1 MKLIDRLRKL
11 GILRFGAEAAVHH
24 ANHGVLIVAV
34 CCVSCGLAFAGPA
47 VSEKQALAELKAI
60 GGVLVHYDQRAP
72 ENPVVL
78 VDFTN
83 HAQFKEAW
91 LSNLGAFPRLSG
103 LGLGGTSLGDA
114 GLRHLRGLTSLET
127 LSLAQTKVTDEGL
140 AELLTLKRLRRL
152 DLRGTQVTAVGVAA
166 LRKYLPDLEVEH
178 GAAPE
183 AEPRP
188 EVPPPS
194 TISLARIVELRRQA
208 AALSEPVEGQAEPQG
223 WSKSRVDPGRLVE
236 IFRPLRVRKGLVLRS
251 YVFRDEG
258 NGNGVVWAM
267 PEDAE
272 FPSPQDCPALESH
285 MLKAPKPSEALDDAM
300 EAIEGDGSPW
310 SYMAASLLRRELLEF
325 GALWHGCN
333 WRTHFVLGDDPWKAE
348 PPNDGDS
355 PMERPASKA
364 QQWKWLAPRPTQWG
378 PQVRVEN
385 DRVSVVFYTYS
396 GLHKEAIFRHT
407 DTYRAGKYRPK
418 IEQKRIGEGPS
429 GYAF

>member
-1 MKLIDRLRKL
+1 MRVCM
-11 GILRFGAEAAVHH
+11 FAAVYW
-24 ANHGVLIVAV
+24 A
-34 CCVSCGLAFAGPA
+34 SCGLAVAGPA
-47 VSEKQALAELKAI
+47 VSEQQALAELKAI
-60 GGVLVHYDQRAP
+60 GGVLVHHDERPP
-72 ENPVVL
+72 ERPVVL

-83 HAQFKEAW
+83 HPQFKEEW
-91 LSNLGAFPRLSG
+91 LSNLAAFPRLSG
-103 LGLGGTSLGDA
+103 LGLGGTALGDA

-140 AELLTLKRLRRL
+140 AELLKLKRLRRL
-152 DLRGTQVTAVGVAA
+152 DLRGTQVTAAGVAA
-166 LRKYLPDLEVEH
+166 LRKYLPDLEVDH
-178 GAAPE
+178 GAASGNSPGTR
-183 AEPRP
+183 ATEPRP
-188 EVPPPS
+188 EGREPVSIPV
-194 TISLARIVELRRQA
+194 ARIAQLRQQA
-208 AALSEPVEGQAEPQG
+208 AELSEPIEGQPEPQG
-223 WSKSRVDPGRLVE
+223 WTKSRVDPGRLVE
-236 IFRPLRVRKGLVLRS
+236 IFKPLRVRKGYVLRA
-251 YVFRDEG
+251 YVFREEG

-267 PEDAE
+267 PNDAE
-272 FPSPQDCPALESH
+272 FPTPQDCPTLESH

-333 WRTHFVLGDDPWKAE
+333 WRTHFVLGEDPLLAG
-348 PPNDGDS
+348 PPKDGDS
-355 PMERPASKA
+355 PMERPASSA
-364 QQWKWLAPRPTQWG
+364 QQWKWLEPRPEQWG

-396 GLHKEAIFRHT
+396 GLDKEAIFRHT